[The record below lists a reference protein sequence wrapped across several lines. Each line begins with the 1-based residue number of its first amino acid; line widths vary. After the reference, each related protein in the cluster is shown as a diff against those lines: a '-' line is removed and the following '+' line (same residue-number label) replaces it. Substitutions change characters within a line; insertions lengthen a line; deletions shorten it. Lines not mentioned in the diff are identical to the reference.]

1 MRYVVGWGSA
11 HILWIY
17 PIRSEWGYLIFP
29 YECVFF
35 CVWISWLTLIPRHV
49 RTHFKTNQTLITPI
63 QVQKWPQRCVAMGS
77 PVGSLSKQA
86 AQHLGLSPGT
96 DVTVV
101 QGGPDAYV
109 GVSSWVCSFVRSF
122 VRVLCLVSW
131 IMHLAFILIL
141 DKLPASCRLSYFVF
155 SFPSHL
161 LPNLPI
167 CLSPI
172 CLSPVSK

>member
-122 VRVLCLVSW
+122 ESCVLCLELCILHLYWFW
-131 IMHLAFILIL
+131 INCPLPVAYPISYSLFPLI
-141 DKLPASCRLSYFVF
+141 
-155 SFPSHL
+155 SFLIYPSAYL
-161 LPNLPI
+161 
-167 CLSPI
+167 PI